1 MFLSGSP
8 PDTVSPGFRL
18 TPPFGLPD
26 GPKWQCRR
34 GAFEK
39 HLVKFGKPPPRKTVL
54 RWKEQLAAS
63 PEVQRYEGRG
73 RSVLAVYRAF
83 VEMINWETGEL
94 TCSYKTLG
102 EKAGYGQTTVY
113 KALKFLREQGIIFA
127 VNRCIKRTFDNGRFL
142 LKQVSNAYAFLSPA
156 RWQLKMDE
164 SKVFDRYPFEWPSA
178 REMYKAA
185 REVGEVREGLA
196 LLERYG
202 DAHEQKQA
210 DLDRRILDQKEARK
224 RKPPD

>member
-1 MFLSGSP
+1 MSTSSL
-8 PDTVSPGFRL
+8 TNHLTGFRL

-73 RSVLAVYRAF
+73 RSVLAVYRACL
-83 VEMINWETGEL
+83 ETINWHTGEL
-94 TCSYKTLG
+94 AVSYKTLG
-102 EKAGYGQTTVY
+102 EKAGYGRTTVY
-113 KALKFLREQGIIFA
+113 KALKFLREHGIIFV
-127 VNRCIKRTFDNGRFL
+127 VNRCVKRTFDNGRFL
-142 LKQVSNAYAFLSPA
+142 LKQVSNAYAFLSSA
-156 RWQLKMDE
+156 QWNLKMDD
-164 SKVFDRYPFEWPSA
+164 SKVFARYPFEWPSA

-202 DAHEQKQA
+202 NASERKHA

>member
-1 MFLSGSP
+1 M
-8 PDTVSPGFRL
+8 
-18 TPPFGLPD
+18 
-26 GPKWQCRR
+26 
-34 GAFEK
+34 
-39 HLVKFGKPPPRKTVL
+39 
-54 RWKEQLAAS
+54 
-63 PEVQRYEGRG
+63 
-73 RSVLAVYRAF
+73 LAVYRAF